1 MEKSS
6 VFEVVASSTKT
17 GIGRNGKP
25 YVIEDLT
32 VNFNG
37 RPATVRK
44 PKGEI
49 VNVGDRVRI
58 QLAAVKGFGMLQ
70 VGATVAEVIPAAQK
84 GEVK

>member
-1 MEKSS
+1 MENS
-6 VFEVVASSTKT
+6 VFEVVATSTKT

-44 PKGEI
+44 PKGAI
-49 VNVGDRVRI
+49 VNVGDSVRI
-58 QLAAVKGFGMLQ
+58 GLGAVRGCGMAQ
-70 VGATVAEVIPAAQK
+70 VGAVVTEVIPAQK
-84 GEVK
+84 GER